1 MNRILGCLVIFV
13 LFGAMVDGCES
24 DRERVARL
32 SQEAAARQAEQ
43 NQEIARL
50 VESQQS
56 LQHEIETQ
64 HQHLDEQ
71 RTALETERREIA
83 NQRFR
88 DPIIANAVI
97 DAAMLVA
104 CVLPLVLGYFAL
116 RTANQPESDAVLSE
130 LLIQDLASDE
140 SLLFPRPNVPAI
152 EQRPPDVKPALG
164 LANDEET

>member
-1 MNRILGCLVIFV
+1 MKRILSCLVIFV

-43 NQEIARL
+43 NREIARL

-71 RTALETERREIA
+71 RTALETELREIA

-88 DPIIANAVI
+88 DPIIANALI
-97 DAAMLVA
+97 GAAILA
-104 CVLPLVLGYFAL
+104 ASALPLVLAFFVLRGAHQAEPDDAAL
-116 RTANQPESDAVLSE
+116 TE
-130 LLIQDLASDE
+130 LLVQELVAE
-140 SLLFPRPNVPAI
+140 EPHLLPRPTAPAI
-152 EQRPPDVKPALG
+152 EEQPLQVETALRAPG
-164 LANDEET
+164 GS